1 MRLVMMMTVG
11 ILIAGCHGPLSKP
24 MVDRLDEE
32 TQKKVDDA
40 WVNMVSPPDRLERT
54 LLLDCVLCS
63 QLHQFG
69 VDRLQLVSEKN
80 VKDGLIVME
89 VRFDREAPEF
99 DEFTITYLDGSGR
112 EVRRERFA
120 RDEIQERIDF
130 LFTAE
135 SITDAMDT
143 ELRRGIEQRT
153 AEREAR
159 LEEIRTA
166 LEPLDLLPYPP
177 VIHVHEAGPEESEEP

>member
-1 MRLVMMMTVG
+1 MRLVMMTVG
-11 ILIAGCHGPLSKP
+11 ILIAGCHGPLTKP
-24 MVDRLDEE
+24 MVDRLDDE

-40 WVNMVSPPDRLERT
+40 WVNMFSPPDRLERT

-69 VDRLQLVSEKN
+69 VDRLQLVSEKD
-80 VKDGLIVME
+80 VKDGRVVME

-99 DEFTITYLDGSGR
+99 DEFTMTYLDGGGH

-120 RDEIQERIDF
+120 RDEIQDRVEF
-130 LFTAE
+130 LLSAE
-135 SITDAMDT
+135 AVTDEMDT
-143 ELRRGIEQRT
+143 ELREGIEQRT

-159 LEEIRTA
+159 LAEIRAA
-166 LEPLDLLPYPP
+166 LGPLQPQPYPP